1 MSTVLIWFMI
11 WQEKQ
16 VIQAQRAGE
25 KGFEELAKCEDAGGS
40 HGRARWQAE
49 TALDGSCTVPTLAG
63 RAHGDVESSQPIF
76 YKV

>member
-25 KGFEELAKCEDAGGS
+25 KGLEELAKCEDASWS
-40 HGRARWQAE
+40 HGRARRQAE
-49 TALDGSCTVPTLAG
+49 TALDGGRAVPTLAG
-63 RAHGDVESSQPIF
+63 RAHGDFKSSQPIF